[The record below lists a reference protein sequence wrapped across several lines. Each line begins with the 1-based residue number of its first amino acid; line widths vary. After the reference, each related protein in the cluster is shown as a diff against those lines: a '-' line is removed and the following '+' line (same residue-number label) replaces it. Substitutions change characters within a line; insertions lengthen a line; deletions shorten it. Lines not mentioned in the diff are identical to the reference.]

1 MLYPGETTPST
12 SLSRAEAAR
21 DGRLRIARPP
31 RKPAPKPVPALL
43 PLRPV

>member
-1 MLYPGETTPST
+1 MLYPGDTVPST

-21 DGRLRIARPP
+21 DGRLRVLRPP
-31 RKPAPKPVPALL
+31 RKPAPNPITALL